1 MSDIKFPNGVN
12 IKTVQTK
19 YGEII
24 KVGVH
29 TEKMFENPMNNQWV
43 NFDIR
48 KGKNGKWYC
57 ALNEYKKEEQT
68 QENIVQIVEVDESEI
83 PF

>member
-1 MSDIKFPNGVN
+1 MSDIKFPSGVN

-19 YGEII
+19 YGEILKLGI
-24 KVGVH
+24 H
-29 TEKMFENPMNNQWV
+29 TEKIFENPMNGQWV

-48 KGKNGKWYC
+48 KGKNGKWYSVI
-57 ALNEYKKEEQT
+57 NEFKKEQQQE
-68 QENIVQIVEVDESEI
+68 ENIVQINQEEI